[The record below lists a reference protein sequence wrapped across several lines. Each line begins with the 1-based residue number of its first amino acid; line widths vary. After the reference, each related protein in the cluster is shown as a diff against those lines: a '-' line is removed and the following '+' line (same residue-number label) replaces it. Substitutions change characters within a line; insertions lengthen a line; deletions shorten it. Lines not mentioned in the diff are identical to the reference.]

1 MIFLLRGTALLVWLA
16 AASAQQPE
24 PKHETIVVTGVYE
37 PVAIDEVDRSVRVLP
52 VQGEELLSNTL
63 MDFLRLDPSLDVRS
77 RAPNG
82 IQADLSV
89 RGGTFG
95 QTLIL
100 VDGQRMND
108 AQSGHHNMDLPLP
121 IEAISTIE
129 VLRGSGST
137 MYGSDAVGG
146 VVNIITRRPEASE
159 FRLRT
164 AVGNFGVNQQ
174 RGSLAVVRGALSEQL
189 SFSRDFSTG

>member
-63 MDFLRLDPSLDVRS
+63 MDFLRLDPSLDVRE

-82 IQADLSV
+82 VQADLSI
-89 RGGTFG
+89 RGGSFG

-108 AQSGHHNMDLPLP
+108 AQSGHHNMDIPLPLD
-121 IEAISTIE
+121 AVSRIE

-137 MYGSDAVGG
+137 LYGSDAGG
-146 VVNIITRRPEASE
+146 GGGNIITRPPASSQFP
-159 FRLRT
+159 FR
-164 AVGNFGVNQQ
+164 
-174 RGSLAVVRGALSEQL
+174 
-189 SFSRDFSTG
+189 

>member
-1 MIFLLRGTALLVWLA
+1 MIFLLRGAVLLLILATAL
-16 AASAQQPE
+16 AQQPE

-37 PVAIDEVDRSVRVLP
+37 PIAIDEVDRSVRVLP
-52 VQGEELLSNTL
+52 VQGEDLLSNTL
-63 MDFLRLDPSLDVRS
+63 VDFLRLDPSVDVRQ

-82 IQADLSV
+82 LQADISI

-174 RGSLAVVRGALSEQL
+174 RGSMALVHG
-189 SFSRDFSTG
+189 D

>member
-1 MIFLLRGTALLVWLA
+1 MTSRILLITLLFA
-16 AASAQQPE
+16 ATTTPAQPPE
-24 PKHETIVVTGVYE
+24 PKRETVIVTGVYE
-37 PVAIDEVDRSVRVLP
+37 PLAIDEVDRSVRVLQ
-52 VQGEELLSNTL
+52 VKGQELLSNTWV
-63 MDFLRLDPSLDVRS
+63 DFLRLDPSLDVRS

-174 RGSLAVVRGALSEQL
+174 RGSLAAVHGDLTEQL
-189 SFSRDFSTG
+189 TFSRDFS